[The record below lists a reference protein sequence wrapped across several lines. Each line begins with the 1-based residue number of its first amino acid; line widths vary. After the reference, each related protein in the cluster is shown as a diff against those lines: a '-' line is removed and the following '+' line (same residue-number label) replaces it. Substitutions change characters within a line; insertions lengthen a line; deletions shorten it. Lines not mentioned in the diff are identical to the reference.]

1 MSIIGPDGVQGDGT
15 MACMIMR
22 NEEPSP
28 LVQAALTLEGELQ
41 RLEGLVTKSRK
52 EPLTSQKNFERAA
65 RTLGVVT
72 ELEGNL
78 RGALSN
84 LVKAVADAGARQQ
97 TAMEALAA
105 RAKDLEAR
113 FASYRELTQR
123 RDQLGEHGARANE
136 LIRGALAEGGVGAA
150 LPEALA
156 ELGRVAQAGE
166 DLFALAKQNGFT
178 DLAREA
184 DSTRQQLLSLRRK
197 LARASGQGDEP
208 DDVEPASP
216 DVQVSDDED
225 EGDGEGRAFN

>member
-1 MSIIGPDGVQGDGT
+1 
-15 MACMIMR
+15 MIMR
-22 NEEPSP
+22 SEEPSA
-28 LVQAALTLEGELQ
+28 LVDAAMTLENELQ
-41 RLEGLVTKSRK
+41 RLEALVTKSAK

-78 RGALSN
+78 RGALAS
-84 LVKAVADAGARQQ
+84 LVAAVSDAGARQQ

-105 RAKDLEAR
+105 RAKELEAR
-113 FASYRELTQR
+113 FASYRELTAR
-123 RDQLGEHGARANE
+123 RDELGEHGARANE

-166 DLFALAKQNGFT
+166 DLFAAAKENGFT

-197 LARASGQGDEP
+197 LERASGQD
-208 DDVEPASP
+208 
-216 DVQVSDDED
+216 
-225 EGDGEGRAFN
+225 DGEE